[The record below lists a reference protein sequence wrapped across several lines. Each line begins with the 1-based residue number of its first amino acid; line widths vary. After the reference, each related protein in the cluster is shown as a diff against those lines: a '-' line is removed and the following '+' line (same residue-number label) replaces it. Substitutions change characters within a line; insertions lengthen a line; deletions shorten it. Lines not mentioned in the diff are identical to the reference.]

1 MPIQAPQPQKT
12 QHPRPWWK
20 DVRLGIVLL
29 VLLFAGAVY
38 AYTQMT
44 PGGKPQKAHTRPIK
58 EEAPGCHIEGTLA
71 DKDGQAV
78 IINGNIYSAGDT
90 ACGGKITGIT
100 LDSLII
106 EINGHE
112 QVFNR
117 NVVEDLTFFEKTKIK
132 TQKNVEAL
140 TKLTVDAVGLQE
152 QKPTAVKA
160 NTETSSKFQSSIVSA
175 IADSEVS
182 IHTEASAKIKT
193 KAPGSKPEKQ
203 AGSDWATNDQA
214 KEKKVEIFVTNWCP
228 DCVQLEELLR
238 AKRIA
243 YERFDIEN
251 NFRGKARY
259 KAFNGAGVPLILIN
273 SKAIHGFNPD
283 AIQAELGID

>member
-1 MPIQAPQPQKT
+1 M
-12 QHPRPWWK
+12 
-20 DVRLGIVLL
+20 
-29 VLLFAGAVY
+29 LLFAGAVY

-44 PGGKPQKAHTRPIK
+44 PGGKPQKALSRPVK

-78 IINGNIYSAGDT
+78 MINGNIYSAGDT
-90 ACGGKITGIT
+90 VCGGKITGIT
-100 LDSLII
+100 LDSLTI
-106 EINGHE
+106 EINGSE
-112 QVFNR
+112 QVFHR

-152 QKPTAVKA
+152 QKPTEVKA
-160 NTETSSKFQSSIVSA
+160 NTETPSKFQSAIVSA
-175 IADSEVS
+175 IADSKV
-182 IHTEASAKIKT
+182 IKHTEASAKIKT
-193 KAPGSKPEKQ
+193 PAPESKLEKQ
-203 AGSDWATNDQA
+203 AGSDLTI
-214 KEKKVEIFVTNWCP
+214 KESPKERKVEIFVTNWCP

-243 YERFDIEN
+243 YERFDIEK

-259 KAFNGAGVPLILIN
+259 KAFNGTGVPLILIN
-273 SKAIHGFNPD
+273 SKAIQGFNPD